1 MLFPVYFIFLT
12 NCKKNIFFFFL
23 VLAIFPSICL
33 VFVNDWDLS
42 LYLLH
47 KYALVLKMP
56 LSNVLFSFWDIWV
69 FWVLFFFLIKDTGV
83 SWILTKKTQTYLNCH
98 SLFCFLILENL
109 YLWYFPLLAVEE
121 YSNWKGIA
129 VDSQALY
136 LYFLLT
142 LVWLLCF

>member
-12 NCKKNIFFFFL
+12 NCKKNIFFFWCWQFSPL
-23 VLAIFPSICL
+23 FA
-33 VFVNDWDLS
+33 
-42 LYLLH
+42 LYLWMIEI
-47 KYALVLKMP
+47 LVCIYCTNTLWCWKCHCQMYCF
-56 LSNVLFSFWDIWV
+56 LFGIFE
-69 FWVLFFFLIKDTGV
+69 FFGFCFFFLIKDTGV